1 MMGAF
6 ICQSTIITLGVWI
19 TPLRMV
25 SLIFQIF
32 CTLALIGVCIM
43 VALFRYNSIG
53 KLAALSMR
61 SSQFSDV
68 DGMAILSDERTFAD
82 DGQLIERLWIL
93 MLVYI
98 IGQCCLGCF
107 AVAPPTQDTL
117 RKMGVTI
124 NEEKDEAGQT
134 LV

>member
-1 MMGAF
+1 MFGAF
-6 ICQSTIITLGVWI
+6 ILQSILVTLGVWI

-32 CTLALIGVCIM
+32 CTLGLVGATIV
-43 VALFRYNSIG
+43 VAIFRYNSIG
-53 KLAALSMR
+53 KLAALSLAPSRMKE
-61 SSQFSDV
+61 V
-68 DGMAILSDERTFAD
+68 DGVATLSNERTFAD
-82 DGQLIERLWIL
+82 DGQLIQRLWIC

-98 IGQCCLGCF
+98 IGQCCLGLF
-107 AVAPPTQDTL
+107 AVAPPTQDKL